1 MLKPIAIASR
11 TLIKTS
17 PRSPPR
23 SCFLFRFMP
32 FSSLGLRPELLKA
45 LKPKDYPAPTPIQ
58 TLAIPAVLQGV
69 DVQASAQTGSG
80 KTAAYALPLLE
91 LLLRQPR
98 STPRTVHSLVLVPTR
113 ELAVQVGETLLSL
126 ATQLTSKLKI
136 TVVFG
141 GVSINPQMMGLRG
154 GADVIVATPG
164 RLLDLLDKNALS
176 LAQVQI
182 LVLDEADK
190 LLDLGFQDEL
200 QAILKQLPAQRQNL
214 LFSATFA
221 PAVQSL
227 ADALL
232 TDPVRLDVLPQAG
245 SAPDIVQRA
254 IAVDAAQRTQLLR
267 HLFQTHGWKRVLV
280 FAATQ
285 HACQIIAAKLRKAG
299 INAEPFHGQ
308 LSQGK
313 RSQVLADFKASRV
326 KVVIA
331 TDVASRGLDISELPV
346 VVNFDLPRSAVDY
359 THRIGRTGRAG
370 HSGLAVSFVSPEI
383 EAHWR
388 LIEKRQAISVPREVL
403 AGFEPTA
410 APATAPDAPHP
421 QGRAND
427 PTGGVK
433 GLRPNKK
440 DKLRQAQQQAQT
452 P

>member
-1 MLKPIAIASR
+1 
-11 TLIKTS
+11 
-17 PRSPPR
+17 
-23 SCFLFRFMP
+23 MP
-32 FSSLGLRPELLKA
+32 FSTLGLRPELLKA
-45 LKPKDYPAPTPIQ
+45 LKPQDYPAPTPIQ
-58 TLAIPAVLQGV
+58 TLAIPAVLQGA

-80 KTAAYALPLLE
+80 KTAAYVLPVLE
-91 LLLRQPR
+91 LIMQQPR
-98 STPRTVHSLVLVPTR
+98 ITPRRVHTLVLVPTR
-113 ELAVQVGETLLSL
+113 ELAVQVGDTLRSL
-126 ATQLTSKLKI
+126 AVHLPALKI

-154 GADVIVATPG
+154 SADVIVATPG
-164 RLLDLLDKNALS
+164 RLLDLIDKNALS
-176 LAQVQI
+176 LSAVQT

-200 QAILKQLPAQRQNL
+200 QAILKLLPLRRQNL

-232 TDPVRLDVLPQAG
+232 SEPVRVDVLPQVG
-245 SAPDIVQRA
+245 TAPDITQRA
-254 IAVDAAQRTQLLR
+254 IAVDAPQRTQLLR
-267 HLFQTHGWKRVLV
+267 HLFQAHGWKRVLV

-308 LSQGK
+308 LGQGK
-313 RSQVLADFKASRV
+313 RSQVLADFKASRL

-331 TDVASRGLDISELPV
+331 TDVAARGLDISELPV

-370 HSGLAVSFVSPEI
+370 HSGLALSFVSPDT

-388 LIEKRQAISVPREVL
+388 LIEKRQNISVPREVE
-403 AGFEPTA
+403 AGFEPQTVSNPAHPLPNPLLHPMGTA
-410 APATAPDAPHP
+410 H
-421 QGRAND
+421 D
-427 PTGGVK
+427 PRGGIK
-433 GLRPNKK
+433 GKRPNKK
-440 DKLRQAQQQAQT
+440 DKLRMAQQPSGQ
-452 P
+452 

>member
-1 MLKPIAIASR
+1 
-11 TLIKTS
+11 
-17 PRSPPR
+17 
-23 SCFLFRFMP
+23 MP
-32 FSSLGLRPELLKA
+32 FSTLGLRPELLKA
-45 LKPKDYPAPTPIQ
+45 LKPQDYPAPTPIQ
-58 TLAIPAVLQGV
+58 TLAIPAVLQGA

-80 KTAAYALPLLE
+80 KTAAYVLPVLE
-91 LLLRQPR
+91 LIMQQPR
-98 STPRTVHSLVLVPTR
+98 ITPRRVHTLVLVPTR
-113 ELAVQVGETLLSL
+113 ELAVQVGDTLRSL
-126 ATQLTSKLKI
+126 AVHLPALKI

-154 GADVIVATPG
+154 SADVIVATPG
-164 RLLDLLDKNALS
+164 RLLDLIDKNALS
-176 LAQVQI
+176 LSAVQT

-200 QAILKQLPAQRQNL
+200 QAILKLLPLRRQNL

-232 TDPVRLDVLPQAG
+232 SEPVRVDVLPQIG
-245 SAPDIVQRA
+245 TAPDITQRA
-254 IAVDAAQRTQLLR
+254 IAVDAPQRTQLLR
-267 HLFQTHGWKRVLV
+267 HLFQAHGWKRVLV

-308 LSQGK
+308 LGQGK
-313 RSQVLADFKASRV
+313 RSQVLADFKASRL

-331 TDVASRGLDISELPV
+331 TDVAARGLDISELPV

-370 HSGLAVSFVSPEI
+370 HSGLALSFVSPDT

-388 LIEKRQAISVPREVL
+388 LIEKRQNISVPREVET
-403 AGFEPTA
+403 GFEPQTFA
-410 APATAPDAPHP
+410 GPTLTQPHP
-421 QGRAND
+421 LGSAND
-427 PTGGVK
+427 PKGGLK
-433 GLRPNKK
+433 GKRPNKK
-440 DKLRQAQQQAQT
+440 DKLRMAQQQVH
-452 P
+452 